1 MRNDGDQNE
10 AFAFLS
16 ALAAQPGARGNR
28 IDTHAAS
35 VFLIDDKAYKI
46 KRAVRFPFLDYSTLE
61 KRRLA
66 CEAELRIN
74 RPFAPS
80 IYDSVKP
87 IMRVADD
94 KLALG
99 GNGDVVEWALEM
111 NRFDETKTLD
121 HVVLAGLFDDPAA
134 DQLGCIVANMHRK
147 AELANAETW
156 FAALARFI
164 AQNTAALKE
173 RSPLFE
179 QSEVEAFDR
188 QCHDRLLAAMPVL
201 RARAQRNLVRRC
213 HGDLHLANIVMVG
226 GTPLPFDAIEFDD
239 TVASGDVMYDLAFL
253 LMDMIKFGAGHAA
266 TIVLNR
272 YLIETAGNDDGLA
285 TLPLFMAVRAA
296 IRAQVTAAKIER
308 AATDERADIAD
319 RARAYFT
326 LARRLVDP
334 PPPVLVAIGGLSGTG
349 KSVLA
354 RALAS
359 QIKPEPGAVVLRSD
373 VERKVLAGTS
383 ETDVL
388 PPQSYTREASD
399 RLYAHLREKAAE
411 IIRQGHSVIVD
422 AVHAAPDERHA
433 IEAIA
438 KAAGAHFQGLFLTA
452 DIQTREGRVERR
464 THDASDATVT
474 VVRQQQNYTLGDI
487 GWTSVDASGS
497 PPQTLKKAEAV
508 LFAKR

>member
-1 MRNDGDQNE
+1 MRNNGDQNE
-10 AFAFLS
+10 VFAFLS
-16 ALAAQPGARGNR
+16 ALAAQPGARGSR

-46 KRAVRFPFLDYSTLE
+46 KQAVRFPFLDYSTLE

-80 IYDSVKP
+80 IYASVKP
-87 IMRVADD
+87 ITRVAGEE
-94 KLALG
+94 LVLG
-99 GNGDVVEWALEM
+99 GDGDVVEWALEM

-121 HVVLAGLFDDPAA
+121 HVVPTHLFDDAAA
-134 DQLGCIVANMHRK
+134 DQLGRIVADMHRK
-147 AELANAETW
+147 ATPANAETW
-156 FAALARFI
+156 FAALASFI
-164 AQNTAALKE
+164 VQNTAALKE
-173 RSPLFE
+173 RSSFFE
-179 QSEVEAFDR
+179 KGEVEAFDG

-213 HGDLHLANIVMVG
+213 HGDLHLANIVMLDG
-226 GTPLPFDAIEFDD
+226 KPLPFDAIEFDD

-253 LMDMIKFGAGHAA
+253 LMDLIKFGAAHAA

-272 YLIETAGNDDGLA
+272 YLVETVGNDDGLA

-296 IRAQVTAAKIER
+296 IRAHVTAAKIER
-308 AATDERADIAD
+308 AATGERADIAD
-319 RARAYFT
+319 RARAYFA
-326 LARRLVDP
+326 LARRLIDP
-334 PPPVLVAIGGLSGTG
+334 PPPALIAIGGLSGAG

-359 QIKPEPGAVVLRSD
+359 YVKPEPGAVVLRSD
-373 VERKVLAGTS
+373 VERKVLAGVR
-383 ETDVL
+383 ETHVL

-411 IIRQGHSVIVD
+411 IVKKGHSVIVD
-422 AVHAAPDERHA
+422 AVHASPDERHA
-433 IEAIA
+433 IEKVA
-438 KAAGAHFQGLFLTA
+438 KAAGARFHGLFLTA
-452 DIQTREGRVERR
+452 DIQTREERVERR